1 MQNFQ
6 TPKIAEVP
14 HITSGQDVNG
24 MKQEFDQTSNF
35 CDISMGEM
43 PNQLQTFMSP
53 SNSSTSAFNTHRGAN
68 VDTVSS
74 VVNMLKGALE
84 RKKLGTQVDK
94 ETMEGS
100 SFSFYNSQEIL
111 VNISTNQDAAN
122 QALELPRNFHGVF
135 PVEVHDSGNL
145 ISVKRSLELNVEGF
159 VTQGNQIQMGT
170 ISQEPSQSESSAA
183 APALSTGCDGTAN
196 SGQTFSVCESSRKN
210 IGNGTSD
217 HASKAKGSSFYVC
230 NCEHFLIMFSLIAY
244 FSFPKLE
251 AFCKL
256 LNIFHLEQK
265 LTFCFLNTAVI
276 GSHAT
281 VCVLV
286 RTPCVFRYH
295 VHDSIFMPYSWCLQF
310 GFFWIYFPIGL

>member
-196 SGQTFSVCESSRKN
+196 SGSCIQSHHVC
-210 IGNGTSD
+210 
-217 HASKAKGSSFYVC
+217 V
-230 NCEHFLIMFSLIAY
+230 CEHFLIMFSLIAY